1 MATVQE
7 RAGRT
12 LAQPVPA
19 QAARTPE
26 RPPPRQPWRRRVL
39 LWALLIGCSVL
50 FLVPFVWMVSASL
63 RPRAYVFDTS
73 LLPSPFEPDNYR
85 SVWNAAPLLTWLMN
99 SLVIGVMAAL
109 SVTVSSAFVA
119 FGFAYFRFPGRNLI
133 FGLVLATMMLP
144 TAVTMIP
151 NYLVWN
157 WLGLTN
163 TQIPLWA
170 HNLFGSAFY
179 IFLLRQF
186 FLGLPREV
194 FEAAR
199 VDGAGYLQL
208 FRKIALPLTKPAL
221 IVTFI
226 FEFRASWTDLI
237 RPLIYLRDGSL
248 FTLPR
253 GLKVILDQFGKGGES
268 QWEVVLAASV
278 VATLPM
284 LIIFFLGQRYF
295 VEGIATTGR
304 KG

>member
-12 LAQPVPA
+12 LAQPVPT
-19 QAARTPE
+19 RPVGLPE

-39 LWALLIGCSVL
+39 LLVLLVGCSVL
-50 FLVPFVWMVSASL
+50 FLVPFVWLLSASL

-73 LLPSPFEPDNYR
+73 LLPVPFEPQNYAT
-85 SVWNAAPLLTWLMN
+85 VWEEAALLTWLMN
-99 SLVIGVMAAL
+99 SLVIGIMAAL
-109 SVTVSSAFVA
+109 AVTVSSAFVA
-119 FGFAYFRFPGRNLI
+119 FGFAYFRFPGRNLV

-144 TAVTMIP
+144 AAVTMIP

-163 TQIPLWA
+163 TQVPLWA

-199 VDGAGYLQL
+199 VDGASYLQL
-208 FRKIALPLTKPAL
+208 FPRIALPLT
-221 IVTFI
+221 T
-226 FEFRASWTDLI
+226 
-237 RPLIYLRDGSL
+237 RPS
-248 FTLPR
+248 
-253 GLKVILDQFGKGGES
+253 S
-268 QWEVVLAASV
+268 
-278 VATLPM
+278 
-284 LIIFFLGQRYF
+284 
-295 VEGIATTGR
+295 
-304 KG
+304 